1 MEKNYHQSTRVMVQS
16 AYTIFNSFTMF
27 ASEFEARNKNL
38 NTNYRT
44 NLEERISAA
53 YDTVGIDKQE
63 EKKGVSIN
71 INLLLDQIFETFT
84 QLRMDVIFAYRTN
97 PSRYDFLNT
106 QLKFDNLC
114 QKRGRD
120 FIFDSAT
127 YFYNGIDAYTAEFID
142 NGLHPENIAEAKT
155 HITAFIS
162 AYKNQDISKNT
173 LVAVTDEQ
181 QAILNHIYTEITY
194 ICQYAQVI
202 FKKDRSKSELFMFSN
217 IAKRYTIPRRSKK
230 TTEAE
235 PELATAVSVYST
247 GA

>member
-1 MEKNYHQSTRVMVQS
+1 MVVFLKKRLRLRLRLRVEV
-16 AYTIFNSFTMF
+16 
-27 ASEFEARNKNL
+27 E
-38 NTNYRT
+38 
-44 NLEERISAA
+44 
-53 YDTVGIDKQE
+53 V
-63 EKKGVSIN
+63 
-71 INLLLDQIFETFT
+71 ET
-84 QLRMDVIFAYRTN
+84 
-97 PSRYDFLNT
+97 
-106 QLKFDNLC
+106 
-114 QKRGRD
+114 
-120 FIFDSAT
+120 
-127 YFYNGIDAYTAEFID
+127 EFID